1 MQKSLASVGLTE
13 VAQSAAVLPISASG
27 LRVTRGGRAILD
39 GVDFTLSTAHATTV
53 LLGPNGAGK
62 SVLVRILAGLLNAD
76 SGDVTWAGLRP
87 DRRRIRRIGFVFQRP
102 VLLQRTV
109 LENLEYALGL
119 HGIPAEDRATT
130 ARQALARAG
139 LEHLAGQPA
148 RQLSG
153 GEQQRVALARAVVCN
168 PDVLILDEPTANLD
182 PASTASF
189 ERSLQSIRANGTP
202 ILLITHDLGQARRLA
217 DTVVFMHLGRIREQS
232 PAAEFFAAARSAEAR
247 AFVDGEI
254 VV

>member
-1 MQKSLASVGLTE
+1 MQKFLTSGNRSDA
-13 VAQSAAVLPISASG
+13 AQAAGVLPIRASG
-27 LRVTRGGRAILD
+27 LRVTRGERAILD
-39 GVDFTLSTAHATTV
+39 EVDFTLSVAPATTV

-102 VLLQRTV
+102 VLFQRTV
-109 LENLEYALGL
+109 LANLEYALGL
-119 HGIPAEDRATT
+119 HGIGIDERAK
-130 ARQALARAG
+130 AAHQALARAG
-139 LEHLAGQPA
+139 LEHLAPQPA

-153 GEQQRVALARAVVCN
+153 GEQQRVALARAVACN

-217 DTVVFMHLGRIREQS
+217 DTVVFMHLGRLREQT
-232 PAAEFFAAARSAEAR
+232 PAGEFFAAAHSAEAR
-247 AFVDGEI
+247 AFINGEI
-254 VV
+254 VI